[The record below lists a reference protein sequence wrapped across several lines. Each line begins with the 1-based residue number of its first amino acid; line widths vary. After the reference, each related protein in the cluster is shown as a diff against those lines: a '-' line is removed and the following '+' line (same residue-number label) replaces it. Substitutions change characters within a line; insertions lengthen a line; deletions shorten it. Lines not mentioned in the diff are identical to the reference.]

1 MVQEAKPSWSF
12 EVWDSLNEDS
22 EAQDLMAQLTL
33 DPESNA
39 RRNTTSVKV
48 ERLFYRSTLKK
59 DLTELVR
66 TC

>member
-1 MVQEAKPSWSF
+1 MC
-12 EVWDSLNEDS
+12 DSLNEDS
-22 EAQDLMAQLTL
+22 EAQDLMAQAQLIL

-39 RRNTTSVKV
+39 RRNTASVKV
-48 ERLFYRSTLKK
+48 EQLFYRSTLK